1 MRLLG
6 VELRRLFARRLLRVA
21 VLAVLLVTAWSAFL
35 VVRNT
40 THYQEING
48 GATAV
53 QPGAGAASAEPPA
66 PVPAETAPPAGQAPG
81 NPAPGNPAPG
91 NPAPGNP
98 APGDQVPPGEFPP
111 NEPPLIASGFEFA
124 ADAGTGVIAAIII
137 TMLAAFVVGAGFVG
151 AEYAA
156 GTVGQLLMWEPRRLR
171 VAGAKLAAVALG
183 TMAVTAGVVAVD
195 AGLLYLFAAV
205 KGSAAGITGGVVTS
219 LLLLAVR
226 GMALTAAVATVGAG
240 LAMLVRHTA
249 GAVAVGFGYLVALEP
264 VLRGFRPRTQPWL
277 LSTNIEA
284 WLTKE
289 WHGELPPTCI
299 GCLPEPV
306 RITLAAAGGY
316 FAAIVATVTLL
327 AVVAFQRRDVT

>member
-53 QPGAGAASAEPPA
+53 QPGPGAASAEPPA
-66 PVPAETAPPAGQAPG
+66 PVPAETAPPAGQ
-81 NPAPGNPAPG
+81 
-91 NPAPGNP
+91 APGNP